1 MIRVIEHGYRYEME
15 SRCPSCGC
23 HFAYHWE
30 DVLSKNSP
38 YVQYGHT
45 SDTYVSYPEW
55 YIRCPD
61 CGCEI
66 KVLNWTFPPKDYPHI
81 TWTCKYEDLGEGKNG
96 ITFTSNPHE

>member
-45 SDTYVSYPEW
+45 SDMYVSYPE
-55 YIRCPD
+55 
-61 CGCEI
+61 
-66 KVLNWTFPPKDYPHI
+66 
-81 TWTCKYEDLGEGKNG
+81 
-96 ITFTSNPHE
+96 